1 MKINKF
7 TNKHK
12 KYELEQRQDK
22 KSENLKKSYYRGVKE
37 RYQRLKKYFRQKYG
51 FKDSSE
57 MKKGIRKLLESN
69 SVSGQE
75 LLDLSFVF
83 DMLMI
88 VH

>member
-1 MKINKF
+1 MFK
-7 TNKHK
+7 NKHK

-22 KSENLKKSYYRGVKE
+22 KSENLKKPNYNGVKE
-37 RYQRLKKYFRQKYG
+37 RFWKLYKHFREKYRFN
-51 FKDSSE
+51 DSSE